1 MDMPASPPILLPALP
16 GISDQCRKMN
26 GVLSIIGDK
35 WTVMIVMVLIERPRR
50 FNDIKRTVG
59 GISQQML
66 TRTLKALERDGMVSR
81 TVYPTVPPQVEYAL
95 TTLGHSLSVPLRAM
109 GGWAREDREQP
120 PALCRK
126 GHRDRSSVWP
136 HWSNRLKHLSSCRRK
151 HPNDCSGNGSWA

>member
-1 MDMPASPPILLPALP
+1 MDMPAFP
-16 GISDQCRKMN
+16 GVSAHCRKMSS
-26 GVLSIIGDK
+26 VLNIVGDK

-95 TTLGHSLSVPLRAM
+95 TRLGHSLAAPLKQLGNWA
-109 GGWAREDREQP
+109 GGHLEEIE
-120 PALCRK
+120 K
-126 GHRDRSSVWP
+126 
-136 HWSNRLKHLSSCRRK
+136 NRLRYDADR
-151 HPNDCSGNGSWA
+151 GS